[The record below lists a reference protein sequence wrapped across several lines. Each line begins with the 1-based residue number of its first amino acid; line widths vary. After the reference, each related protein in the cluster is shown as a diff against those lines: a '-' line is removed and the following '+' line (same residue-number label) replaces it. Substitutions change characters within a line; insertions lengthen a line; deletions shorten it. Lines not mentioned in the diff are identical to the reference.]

1 MNLCLL
7 RVPGTHLFSIWAF
20 KALRKKQIL
29 LIRSKEKN
37 HLGSRS
43 PAVSIIP
50 PSVFSRLFFSKNLW
64 TQKLASHDWI
74 MIEISP
80 KTPSKNPEPFNA
92 FAYAQGTRAVET
104 PGTLAPPPRERRE
117 PMISKIIPLLLWLS
131 IAGYPLKYQIFI
143 FTMFSWFDFWFDL
156 WFIYELFVIYLWNG
170 LFCQKNHPFGG
181 VEYLKLPQ
189 VLGQN
194 LLKLGAKSDA
204 IELKWPDL

>member
-1 MNLCLL
+1 M
-7 RVPGTHLFSIWAF
+7 WAF

-104 PGTLAPPPRERRE
+104 PGTLAPPPRERRAAFE
-117 PMISKIIPLLLWLS
+117 PALRGIIAAYDIQNHSPIVVTFYCGLPPEISN
-131 IAGYPLKYQIFI
+131 
-143 FTMFSWFDFWFDL
+143 
-156 WFIYELFVIYLWNG
+156 IYLYDVF
-170 LFCQKNHPFGG
+170 L
-181 VEYLKLPQ
+181 
-189 VLGQN
+189 
-194 LLKLGAKSDA
+194 
-204 IELKWPDL
+204 I